1 MTPGTT
7 STNPADVYRYLLPEE
22 RVLAVVRQHPAVL
35 TFPLAAALGGLLAAT
50 AVSQIPHVASSALLI
65 VWIFAAL
72 LIARLILAVMNWSI
86 YYIVLTE
93 DRMLVLSGLFNR
105 TVIVVRL
112 TDLENLT
119 FERSSTGR
127 ITGHGSMTIGPSGA
141 PQAVIDFVPYP
152 DRLYLHIRMII
163 NGTYRQETTLREED
177 PFQE

>member
-1 MTPGTT
+1 MISNTT
-7 STNPADVYRYLLPEE
+7 FTGPADVSRYLLVEE
-22 RVLAVVRQHPAVL
+22 RVLAAVRQHPAVL

-50 AVSQIPHVASSALLI
+50 AVSQIPHASSPALLI
-65 VWIFAAL
+65 VWIFTGL
-72 LIARLILAVMNWSI
+72 LVARLILAVASWSI
-86 YYIVLTE
+86 YYIVLTK
-93 DRMLVLSGLFNR
+93 DRMLVLSGLFTR

-152 DRLYLHIRMII
+152 ERLYLEIRQII
-163 NGTYRQETTLREED
+163 NGTYRETYREDD
-177 PFQE
+177 PYEE